1 MEKFN
6 IIVQCFSHFFQSS
19 NNFAKKPFPVAP
31 SRIKL
36 SLQKLFNAFLV
47 DALVQSAVAAFT
59 GTSIDLQIALNL
71 IGETK
76 EDNLKQILLRC
87 VRLVNIALM
96 QLQ

>member
-1 MEKFN
+1 MKFN
-6 IIVQCFSHFFQSS
+6 IILQCFSHFFQSS
-19 NNFAKKPFPVAP
+19 NSFAKKPFPVAP
-31 SRIKL
+31 CRIEL

-47 DALVQSAVAAFT
+47 DALVQSAVVVFT
-59 GTSIDLQIALNL
+59 GTSIDLQMALNL